1 MRSLLIALGRFARD
15 SAGGIA
21 ILSAAVLPLSIGAL
35 ALAVD
40 MGSLYIERREAQSA
54 ADLAAMAAAADLDNA
69 EAAVAATLQA
79 NGIGT
84 TRSLSVVKGH
94 YSPDPALPR
103 ESRFRPATD
112 PINAVEVTFSK
123 PGRIFFASVFI
134 DQPIEMEVRSLAA
147 NAALATFSIGSRLL
161 AVRDGLLNALLS
173 AMLGSSINLSAMS
186 YESLVNADIQL
197 LGFMNA
203 LAAEMNVTSGTFNDV
218 LNTSMTAGNVL
229 NAAAA
234 TTAADGNS
242 SATSALLALAGQ
254 AGSASL
260 SVPLSS
266 LINLGPL
273 GSASLAQ
280 PPPGLDVGVNAMDLV
295 NGMAALA
302 NGTNQVALNLGTT
315 IPGVLSVKVDLAVGE
330 RQQQSPW
337 VAVGQPGASVYTA
350 QTRLR
355 VVAEV
360 GGTGLLAGVRI
371 RLPIGV
377 DIAYARGTLTE
388 VTCSNGDKSTA
399 KAKISA
405 RPGIARAWIGELSN
419 SSLSSLTS
427 EPSISNARIVDTAL
441 IKVTGRADVSATNT
455 GDTSLTFTQ
464 ADVDAGTIKRV
475 GTSDFVETVVTSLLN
490 NLSLNVQ
497 IGGLGL
503 GLPGTVAQLVMN
515 ILRPVA
521 SPLDQLIYSLLSTLG
536 VHLGEAD
543 VRVHGIRCGT
553 AVLVG

>member
-1 MRSLLIALGRFARD
+1 MRSLLVAIRQFVRN
-15 SAGGIA
+15 SAGSIA
-21 ILSAAVLPLSIGAL
+21 ILSAAVLPVSIGAL

-40 MGSLYIERREAQSA
+40 MGSLYIERRQAQSA
-54 ADLAAMAAAADLDNA
+54 ADLAAMAAAADLDHA

-79 NGIGT
+79 NGIDAT
-84 TRSLSVVKGH
+84 SALTVVKGH
-94 YSPDPALPR
+94 YSPDPSIPR
-103 ESRFRPATD
+103 DARFRPATD
-112 PINAVEVTFSK
+112 PVNAVEVVFTK
-123 PGRIFFASVFI
+123 PGRIYFASVFI
-134 DQPIEMEVRSLAA
+134 DQPIEMEVRALAA
-147 NAALATFSIGSRLL
+147 NASLATFSIGSRLL

-186 YESLVNADIQL
+186 YESLINADIQL

-203 LAAEMNVTSGTFNDV
+203 LATEVNVTGGTFDDV
-218 LNTSMTAGNVL
+218 LNASMTAGNVL

-234 TTAADGNS
+234 ATAADGNS
-242 SATSALLALAGQ
+242 SASAALQALAGQ

-260 SVPLSS
+260 SAPLST

-280 PPPGLDVGVNAMDLV
+280 PGPGLDVGVNAMDLV
-295 NGMAALA
+295 TGTAALA
-302 NGTNQVALNLGTT
+302 NGTNQVALNLGAT
-315 IPGVLSVKVDLAVGE
+315 IPGVLSLKVDLAVGE

-355 VVAEV
+355 VIAEV
-360 GGTGLLAGVRI
+360 GGSGLLAGARV
-371 RLPIGV
+371 RLPIGI
-377 DIAYARGTLTE
+377 DIAFARATLKE

-399 KAKISA
+399 NAKIAA

-419 SSLSSLTS
+419 SSLANTAG
-427 EPSISNARIVDTAL
+427 EPSVSNARIVDTAL
-441 IKVTGRADVSATNT
+441 VKVTGRADISATNT
-455 GDTSLTFTQ
+455 SDTMITFTQ
-464 ADVDAGTIKRV
+464 ADVDAGTVKRV
-475 GTSDFVETVVTSLLN
+475 GTSNFVETIVTSLLG
-490 NLSLNVQ
+490 NLSLNAQV
-497 IGGLGL
+497 GGLGL
-503 GLPGTVAQLVMN
+503 GLPGTVTQLVMN

-521 SPLDQLIYSLLSTLG
+521 APLDQVIYSLLTTLG

-553 AVLVG
+553 AVLAG

>member
-1 MRSLLIALGRFARD
+1 M
-15 SAGGIA
+15 
-21 ILSAAVLPLSIGAL
+21 PT
-35 ALAVD
+35 
-40 MGSLYIERREAQSA
+40 QSWPQHS
-54 ADLAAMAAAADLDNA
+54 
-69 EAAVAATLQA
+69 QA
-79 NGIGT
+79 NGIDT
-84 TRSLSVVKGH
+84 TRSLTVVKGH

-112 PINAVEVTFSK
+112 PINAVEVTFTK
-123 PGRIFFASVFI
+123 PGRIFFASGFI
-134 DQPIEMEVRSLAA
+134 DQPIEMEVRALAT
-147 NAALATFSIGSRLL
+147 NASLATFSIGSRLL

-186 YESLVNADIQL
+186 YESLIDTDIQL

-203 LAAEMNVTSGTFNDV
+203 LATEVNVTARHVQRCAQCGH
-218 LNTSMTAGNVL
+218 
-229 NAAAA
+229 
-234 TTAADGNS
+234 DGRQCAERS
-242 SATSALLALAGQ
+242 SCHDRSRRQLVGFRCA
-254 AGSASL
+254 AGSCGTGRLGEPERAA
-260 SVPLSS
+260 VDAHQ
-266 LINLGPL
+266 LGPL

-295 NGMAALA
+295 NGTAALA
-302 NGTNQVALNLGTT
+302 NGTNQVALNLGAA
-315 IPGVLSVKVDLAVGE
+315 IPGVLSLKVDLTVGE

-360 GGTGLLAGVRI
+360 GGSGLLSGVRV

-377 DIAYARGTLTE
+377 DIAYARGTLSE

-399 KAKISA
+399 NAKIMA
-405 RPGIARAWIGELSN
+405 RPGIARAWVGELSN
-419 SSLSSLTS
+419 SSLSDLTG
-427 EPSISNARIVDTAL
+427 EPVVSNARIVDTSL

-455 GDTSLTFTQ
+455 GDTALTFTQ
-464 ADVDAGTIKRV
+464 ADVDAGTVKRV
-475 GTSDFVETVVTSLLN
+475 GTHDLVETVVTSLLGK
-490 NLSLNVQ
+490 LSLNVQ
-497 IGGLGL
+497 IGGLGI
-503 GLPGTVAQLVMN
+503 GLPGTVGQLVMN
-515 ILRPVA
+515 ILRPIA
-521 SPLDQLIYSLLSTLG
+521 APLDQAHLFLLTTLG

>member
-1 MRSLLIALGRFARD
+1 MRSPLAAMRRFVRN
-15 SAGGIA
+15 STGSIA
-21 ILSAAVLPLSIGAL
+21 IFSAAVLPLSIGAL

-40 MGSLYIERREAQSA
+40 MGSLYIERRQAQSA
-54 ADLAAMAAAADLDNA
+54 ADLAAMAAAADLDHA

-79 NGIGT
+79 NGIAT
-84 TRSLSVVKGH
+84 TRTLSVIKGH
-94 YSPDPALPR
+94 YSPDPAIAPDA
-103 ESRFRPATD
+103 RFRPATD
-112 PINAVEVTFSK
+112 PVNAVEVVFSK

-134 DQPIEMEVRSLAA
+134 DQPIEMEVRALAA
-147 NAALATFSIGSRLL
+147 NASLATFSIGSRLL
-161 AVRDGLLNALLS
+161 AVRDGLLNALLG
-173 AMLGSSINLSAMS
+173 AMLGSNINLSAMS
-186 YESLVNADIQL
+186 YESLVNADIKL

-203 LAAEMNVTSGTFNDV
+203 LATEVHATGGTFNDV
-218 LNTSMTAGNVL
+218 LNASMTAGNVF

-234 TTAADGNS
+234 ATAADGNS
-242 SATSALLALAGQ
+242 SASAALHALSGQ
-254 AGSASL
+254 AGSANL
-260 SVPLSS
+260 SVPLST

-280 PPPGLDVGVNAMDLV
+280 PPPGLDAGVNAMDLV
-295 NGMAALA
+295 NGTAALA
-302 NGTNQVALNLGTT
+302 NGTNQVALNLGAT
-315 IPGVLSVKVDLAVGE
+315 IPGVLSLKVDLAVGE

-355 VVAEV
+355 LVAEI
-360 GGTGLLAGVRI
+360 GGSGLLAGVRV

-377 DIAYARGTLTE
+377 DIAFARATLKE
-388 VTCSNGDKSTA
+388 VTCSNGDRSTA
-399 KAKISA
+399 SAKIAA

-419 SSLSSLTS
+419 SSLANVAS
-427 EPSISNARIVDTAL
+427 EPSISNARIVDTGL

-455 GDTSLTFTQ
+455 SDTMLTFTQ

-475 GTSDFVETVVTSLLN
+475 GTSNFVETIVTSLLG

-503 GLPGTVAQLVMN
+503 GLPGTVAQLVMT

-521 SPLDQLIYSLLSTLG
+521 APLDQVIYSLLTTLG

-553 AVLVG
+553 AILAG

>member
-1 MRSLLIALGRFARD
+1 MRSLLIAIRRFVLN
-15 SAGGIA
+15 SAGSVA
-21 ILSAAVLPLSIGAL
+21 ILSAAALPLSIGAL

-40 MGSLYIERREAQSA
+40 MGSLYIERRHAQSA
-54 ADLAAMAAAADLDNA
+54 ADLAAMAAAANLDNA

-79 NGIGT
+79 NGIT
-84 TRSLSVVKGH
+84 TTKKLLVVKGH
-94 YSPDPALPR
+94 YSPDPALPSQ
-103 ESRFRPATD
+103 SRFRPAVD

-134 DQPIEMEVRSLAA
+134 DQPIEMEVSALAA
-147 NAALATFSIGSRLL
+147 NASLATFSIGSRLL

-173 AMLGSSINLSAMS
+173 AMLGSNINLSAMS
-186 YESLVNADIQL
+186 YESLIDTDVQL
-197 LGFMNA
+197 LGFMSA
-203 LAAEMNVTSGTFNDV
+203 LATEVNVTAGTFNDV

-234 TTAADGNS
+234 ATAADGNS
-242 SATSALLALAGQ
+242 SASATLHALAGQ
-254 AGSASL
+254 AGSANL

-280 PPPGLDVGVNAMDLV
+280 PPLGLDVGVNAMDLV
-295 NGMAALA
+295 NGTAALA
-302 NGTNQVALNLGTT
+302 NGANQVALNLGTT
-315 IPGVLSVKVDLAVGE
+315 IPGVLSLKVDISVGE

-360 GGTGLLAGVRI
+360 GGTGVLAGTRV

-377 DIAYARGTLTE
+377 DIAYARGTLSE

-399 KAKISA
+399 TAKISA
-405 RPGIARAWIGELSN
+405 RPGIARAWIGELSG
-419 SSLSSLTS
+419 SSLSNLQS
-427 EPSISNARIVDTAL
+427 EPSISNARIVETAL
-441 IKVTGRADVSATNT
+441 IRVMGRADVSATNT
-455 GDTSLTFTQ
+455 SDTSLTFTQ
-464 ADVDAGTIKRV
+464 ADVDAGTVKRV
-475 GTSDFVETVVTSLLN
+475 GTSDFVETVVTSLLG

-503 GLPGTVAQLVMN
+503 GLPGTVSQLVMS
-515 ILRPVA
+515 ILRPIA
-521 SPLDQLIYSLLSTLG
+521 SPLDQVIYSLLTTLG

>member
-1 MRSLLIALGRFARD
+1 MRSLLAAAGRFARN
-15 SAGGIA
+15 SAGSIA

-40 MGSLYIERREAQSA
+40 MGSLYIERRQAQSA

-69 EAAVAATLQA
+69 EAAVAATLRA
-79 NGIGT
+79 NGIDT
-84 TRSLSVVKGH
+84 TRSLTVIKGH
-94 YSPDPALPR
+94 YSPNPALSR
-103 ESRFRPATD
+103 ESRFRPASD

-134 DQPIEMEVRSLAA
+134 DQPIEMEVRALAA

-173 AMLGSSINLSAMS
+173 SMLGSSVSLSAMS
-186 YESLVNADIQL
+186 YESLVDTDIQL

-203 LAAEMNVTSGTFNDV
+203 LATEMNITAGTFNDV
-218 LNTSMTAGNVL
+218 LNANMTAGNVL
-229 NAAAA
+229 NAAATA
-234 TTAADGNS
+234 TAADGNS
-242 SATSALLALAGQ
+242 SASAALHSLAGQ

-260 SVPLSS
+260 SAPLST

-280 PPPGLDVGVNAMDLV
+280 PPAGLDAGINAMDLV
-295 NGMAALA
+295 NGTAALA
-302 NGTNQVALNLGTT
+302 NGTNQATLNLGTA
-315 IPGVLSVKVDLAVGE
+315 IPGVLNLKVDLAVGE

-360 GGTGLLAGVRI
+360 GGSGLLAGTRV

-377 DIAYARGTLTE
+377 DIAYARATLSE
-388 VTCSNGDKSTA
+388 VTCSNGDRSTA
-399 KAKISA
+399 AAKIKA
-405 RPGIARAWIGELSN
+405 RPGIARAWIGELSG
-419 SSLSSLTS
+419 SSLSNLTS
-427 EPSISNARIVDTAL
+427 EPSVSNARIVDTGL
-441 IKVTGRADVSATNT
+441 IKVTGRADISATNT
-455 GDTSLTFTQ
+455 SDTPLTFTQ
-464 ADVDAGTIKRV
+464 ADVDAGTIKTV
-475 GTSDFVETVVTSLLN
+475 GTHEFVETVVTSLLG

-503 GLPGTVAQLVMN
+503 GLPGTVSQLVMS
-515 ILRPVA
+515 ILRPIA
-521 SPLDQLIYSLLSTLG
+521 APLDQVIHSLLTTLG

-553 AVLVG
+553 AVLAG

>member
-1 MRSLLIALGRFARD
+1 MRSMLVATRRFVRN
-15 SAGGIA
+15 SAGSIA
-21 ILSAAVLPLSIGAL
+21 ILSAAALPLSIGAL

-40 MGSLYIERREAQSA
+40 MGSLYIERRQAQSA
-54 ADLAAMAAAADLDNA
+54 ADLAAMAAAADLDHA

-79 NGIGT
+79 NGIDS
-84 TRSLSVVKGH
+84 TRSLTVIKGH

-134 DQPIEMEVRSLAA
+134 DQPIEMEVRALAA
-147 NAALATFSIGSRLL
+147 NASLATFSIGSRLL

-186 YESLVNADIQL
+186 YESLINADIQL

-203 LAAEMNVTSGTFNDV
+203 LATEVNVTAGTFNDV
-218 LNTSMTAGNVL
+218 LNASMTAGNVL

-242 SATSALLALAGQ
+242 SASAALQALAGQ

-260 SVPLSS
+260 STPLST

-280 PPPGLDVGVNAMDLV
+280 PPPGLDAGVNAMDLV
-295 NGMAALA
+295 NGTAALA
-302 NGTNQVALNLGTT
+302 NGTNQMALDLGAT
-315 IPGVLSVKVDLAVGE
+315 IPGVLSLKVDLTVGE
-330 RQQQSPW
+330 RQQHSPW

-355 VVAEV
+355 VIAEV
-360 GGTGLLAGVRI
+360 GGSGLLAGVRV
-371 RLPIGV
+371 RLPIGI
-377 DIAYARGTLTE
+377 DIAFARATLSE
-388 VTCSNGDKSTA
+388 VTCSNGDRSTA
-399 KAKISA
+399 TAKISA
-405 RPGIARAWIGELSN
+405 RPGIARAWVGELSS
-419 SSLSSLTS
+419 SSLANLTS
-427 EPSISNARIVDTAL
+427 EPSVSNARIVDTAL

-455 GDTSLTFTQ
+455 SDTMLTFTQ
-464 ADVDAGTIKRV
+464 ADVDAGTVKRV
-475 GTSDFVETVVTSLLN
+475 GTSNFVETLVTSLLG
-490 NLSLNVQ
+490 NLTLNVQ

-503 GLPGTVAQLVMN
+503 GLPGAVTQLVMN

-521 SPLDQLIYSLLSTLG
+521 APLDQVIYSLLTTLG

-553 AVLVG
+553 AVLAG